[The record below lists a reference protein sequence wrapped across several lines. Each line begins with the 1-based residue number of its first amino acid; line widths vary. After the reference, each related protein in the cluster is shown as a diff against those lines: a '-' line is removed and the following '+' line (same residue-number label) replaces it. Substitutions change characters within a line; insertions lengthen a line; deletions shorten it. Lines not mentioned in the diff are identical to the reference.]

1 MEKTNLIKD
10 FFSKTRNNFN
20 DFYPSEKEVIQ
31 KVLNKFDSNID
42 ILDLGCATGGLYQA
56 LKEKNGNISYTG
68 VDIDQNAIS
77 FAKKKFKGAKFINSD
92 FNDFLD
98 QEVKKFD
105 MIFSLSCFDWN
116 LNDSSIKG
124 FNEEVKN
131 IFKFVKEGGYI
142 IFSIRLTEFDT
153 LYNSKESY
161 QIIKSTEEKLK
172 AFYSIIS
179 YKDLSKLILSMRVT
193 EIIAS
198 GFKGNP
204 SKSAVTPYESI
215 DFAVFALKKSKIKF
229 DLKLPT
235 GLKKSISDS
244 LNKKS

>member
-31 KVLNKFDSNID
+31 KVIDKFDTNIN

-56 LKEKNGNISYTG
+56 LKEKSENISYTG

-77 FAKKKFKGAKFINSD
+77 FAKQKFKEAKFINSD

-98 QEVKKFD
+98 QEKEKFD
-105 MIFSLSCFDWN
+105 IIFSLSCLDWN

-124 FNEEVKN
+124 FNEEVTN
-131 IFKFVKEGGYI
+131 IFKSVKEGGYL

-161 QIIKSTEEKLK
+161 QIIKSTKEKLK
-172 AFYSIIS
+172 ASYSIIS
-179 YKDLSKLILSMRVT
+179 YEDLNKLIFSIRVT

-198 GFKGNP
+198 GFKGKP
-204 SKSAVTPYESI
+204 SKSAITPYEKI
-215 DFAVFALKKSKIKF
+215 DFAVFALKQNKTNF
-229 DLKLPT
+229 DLKLPI
-235 GLKKSISDS
+235 GLKKSIYDS
-244 LNKKS
+244 LNKKL